1 MKPWKLLV
9 AMACIAGS
17 SLNPALAAYPD
28 KPIRLIVPYPAGG
41 GSDAVARVVAK
52 KLSDLWGQS
61 VVIDNRAGAD
71 TQIGNAAVATAA
83 PDGYTLLLIA
93 TTFKIHKHFVASLPY
108 DPEKDFTPIAPF
120 AVYPYWLVVGNEVPV
135 KTIADLLALAKK
147 NPGKLNH
154 AVSSGGQYVLADL
167 MKKGA
172 GIDVLAVRYKG
183 GTPAVQATVTGEV
196 TYHLDQPGS
205 FKPMIDAGKL
215 RVLAVTGDK
224 RSPLAPDA
232 PTFAEAG
239 LAGGE
244 IVSWLGLAG
253 PKGMAP
259 QQVEFINTAVR
270 MALDSADVKQQLNSL
285 IATPMVMNVRSFD
298 DFVRKEGERYEETIK
313 KYGIKY

>member
-1 MKPWKLLV
+1 VKLWKLWISI
-9 AMACIAGS
+9 ACMASG
-17 SLNPALAAYPD
+17 LMGPAHAAYPD
-28 KPIRLIVPYPAGG
+28 KPVRLIVPYPAGG

-52 KLSDLWGQS
+52 KLSDTWGRA
-61 VVIDNRAGAD
+61 VVVENRAGAD
-71 TQIGNAAVATAA
+71 TQLGNVAVATAA

-108 DPEKDFTPIAPF
+108 DPEKDFTPIAPM

-135 KTIADLLALAKK
+135 KTAADLIALAKK

-154 AVSSGGQYVLADL
+154 AVSSGGQFVLAEL
-167 MKKGA
+167 MKRSA

-205 FKPMIDAGKL
+205 FKPMIDAGRL

-253 PKGMAP
+253 PKGMDP
-259 QQVEFINTAVR
+259 QQVEFINASVR
-270 MALDSADVKQQLNSL
+270 SAIDSADVKQQLGAL
-285 IATPMVMNVRSFD
+285 IASPMVMSVREFD